1 MVATER
7 PHAESS
13 VGLVLVA
20 GPPGSGK
27 GTQCER
33 LAQRHG
39 WGHLSSGD
47 QFRDQIARRTPLG
60 LELEAL
66 IASGGLV
73 PDDLTVEV
81 VLRALDDMSDARVLL
96 DGFPRTLPQAR
107 TLLDRTSRHVVQTVI
122 ELVVPPRVSFER
134 LAVRSRTDDDVASL
148 RLRLAL
154 YESQTRPMLEWLTG
168 MGMVVAVDGDQPPDA
183 VGAEIAARL
192 ANLAAPDVTGT
203 VLGSGA
209 STSSSTGAATA

>member
-1 MVATER
+1 LVATER

-33 LAQRHG
+33 LAQRLG

-47 QFRDQIARRTPLG
+47 HFRDQIARGTPLG
-60 LELEAL
+60 VQLEAL
-66 IASGGLV
+66 IQSGALV
-73 PDDLTVEV
+73 PDDLTLEV
-81 VLRALDDMSDARVLL
+81 VLHALDQMNDEQVLL
-96 DGFPRTLPQAR
+96 DGFPRTLAQAR
-107 TLLDRTSRHVVQTVI
+107 ALLDRTSRHVVRTVI
-122 ELVVPPRVSFER
+122 ELVVPQRVSFER
-134 LAVRSRTDDDVASL
+134 LALRSRTDDDVSSL

-154 YESQTRPMLEWLTG
+154 YESQTRPMLDWLTG
-168 MGMVVAVDGDQPPDA
+168 LGLVVAVDGDQPPDA

-192 ANLAAPDVTGT
+192 ANLAAPDVAGT
-203 VLGSGA
+203 AMGSGA
-209 STSSSTGAATA
+209 STSSGTGAAAV